1 MAELVEE
8 KEIAKGLADGRYK
21 LRDDGLPIEYRAED
35 APSEYNTKDM
45 TPKKQKKT
53 TAKTKA

>member
-8 KEIAKGLADGRYK
+8 KEITKGLADGRYQ
-21 LRDDGLPIEYRAED
+21 LRADGLPIEYRAED
-35 APSEYNTKDM
+35 VPSEYNTKDM
-45 TPKKQKKT
+45 TPKKHKKA